1 MQNLF
6 YNITLQNWL
15 SIIAIAV
22 SLFTFFI
29 GLRSKRKSNEQ
40 AKEQDKIKNDIAKQ
54 ANHLKEQANEQAKIK
69 NDLAE
74 QANKLALMISGKEHE
89 MSESLKYEALEL
101 VSVIKAID
109 SKIDYYEENGDKIDY
124 SHEIET
130 LKGLQLRPGYLLLL
144 KAIDYNSDKSRIDR
158 LMQRLTSSMIQEQE
172 TRRLCQ
178 EILITISRVN
188 LDEIIKQIREN
199 YHNKWNEMVKE
210 LCLLSRFSYNKK
222 NMKFRFDEAF
232 YSFLKDEKGLAL
244 PNLNKWDAN
253 YCEKIE
259 EVVRPYC
266 VDILSGEYTPKNEEY
281 QKFIGGHMV
290 SFVKYLIITGKLK
303 ESVPE
308 RIKKEIEKGQPL
320 RDDVSAYI
328 DAIADI
334 YAGRNIDEIYY
345 KYADEYDS
353 FIFHQISVKNKNK

>member
-1 MQNLF
+1 MSNLF
-6 YNITLQNWL
+6 SDITLQNWL

-22 SLFTFFI
+22 SLFTFFF
-29 GLRSKRKSNEQ
+29 GLRSKRKSDQQ

-54 ANHLKEQANEQAKIK
+54 ANNLNEQANEQAKIK

-89 MSESLKYEALEL
+89 MSESLKYEVLEL
-101 VSVIKAID
+101 VSVIKVID
-109 SKIDYYEENGDKIDY
+109 SKIDYNEENNDKIDY
-124 SHEIET
+124 SQEIET
-130 LKGLQLRPGYLLLL
+130 LKGIQLRPGYLLLL
-144 KAIDYNSDKSRIDR
+144 KAIDYNRDKSRIDR

-199 YHNKWNEMVKE
+199 YHNNWNEMVKE

-222 NMKFRFDEAF
+222 NMKSRFDEAF

-244 PNLNKWDAN
+244 PNINKWDSN
-253 YCEKIE
+253 YSEKIE
-259 EVVRPYC
+259 EVVRPYH
-266 VDILSGEYTPKNEEY
+266 INSLSGEDTPY
-281 QKFIGGHMV
+281 LKFIGGHIV
-290 SFVKYLIITGKLK
+290 SFVKYLIIAGKLK

-308 RIKKEIEKGQPL
+308 RIVREIEKGIPL
-320 RDDVSAYI
+320 SEDVIANI
-328 DAIADI
+328 DAIAAN
-334 YAGRNIDEIYY
+334 YAGRSIDEIYY
-345 KYADEYDS
+345 KYADEYDN
-353 FIFHQISVKNKNK
+353 FIFHQMSEKDRKKTMK